1 MSHTGSRWQYAVLPL
16 NPTKNSSWAESG
28 MGTVGFVDSGGVI
41 FNHLSETDGSL
52 AIYYEAD
59 TLDSCYGH
67 SNTVEQYHYHGVST
81 YK

>member
-1 MSHTGSRWQYAVLPL
+1 
-16 NPTKNSSWAESG
+16 